1 MKRTASEIIKLKSMP
16 AAQGLIKEIDHL
28 VDKLENLR
36 IEEQE
41 LVDMLTFYQLQ
52 YKIYL
57 HGEISE
63 QEAMMYKMIGL
74 KLNEDT
80 SKFGYTIIGKDKK
93 DEVI

>member
-16 AAQGLIKEIDHL
+16 AAQGLIKEIDSL

-41 LVDMLTFYQLQ
+41 LVDTLSFYQLQ
-52 YKIYL
+52 YKVYL

-63 QEAMMYKMIGL
+63 QEAIMYKMIGL
-74 KLNEDT
+74 KLGEDV
-80 SKFGYTIIGKDKK
+80 SKFPYTVIGKDSK